1 MNWSMPRPVLQ
12 LVATGIVLASV
23 SAFVLGVATAP
34 SRGRLPGER
43 PGAPAGEVLEAVEAQ
58 PLVDERIQGAAVQEE
73 LTGEGKAAL
82 ETEKKAKA
90 EAPAPAK
97 AQAGKGAPAGPPG
110 PPAPAGREAIETAQ
124 LRRQALHAAVLGFRH
139 PITGEQVRCE
149 SELPPD
155 MAALEALLARL

>member
-1 MNWSMPRPVLQ
+1 MPRPVLQ

-73 LTGEGKAAL
+73 LTEEEKAAL
-82 ETEKKAKA
+82 EAEKKAKA
-90 EAPAPAK
+90 EAAALAK
-97 AQAGKGAPAGPPG
+97 AEAEKGAPAGPEAASAAAPADKIG
-110 PPAPAGREAIETAQ
+110 EVIQQQTAAPPPPAPKVEEP
-124 LRRQALHAAVLGFRH
+124 VF
-139 PITGEQVRCE
+139 
-149 SELPPD
+149 
-155 MAALEALLARL
+155 